1 MRGQGAES
9 KMTVVW
15 ERRLLARWASMM
27 GGVDALDEKKGK
39 KTRRLGPRRRQAV
52 WPDDALI
59 LLFSALDSGF
69 PSFCSGVVA
78 AMRWRA
84 LTLPWPDLFGRQPAS
99 SGIVSADD
107 KASFWL
113 SEVVVGGTSGQLDVC
128 RPPPPP

>member
-1 MRGQGAES
+1 M
-9 KMTVVW
+9 
-15 ERRLLARWASMM
+15 
-27 GGVDALDEKKGK
+27 
-39 KTRRLGPRRRQAV
+39 

-113 SEVVVGGTSGQLDVC
+113 SEVVGGWGGLQAVDTKVGAVWCCLCAAGVLLPGYHGLSGKI
-128 RPPPPP
+128 